1 MDVEGEGN
9 INKTNY
15 NTMFMS
21 YKPIDTKM
29 SNAIMYYMIHITY
42 ILCVGQTHNVITLE
56 VPT

>member
-29 SNAIMYYMIHITY
+29 SNAIMYYDSY
-42 ILCVGQTHNVITLE
+42 YLHNYYALDKLITL
-56 VPT
+56 